1 MSDFSSL
8 QSITSLYFLETTSLI
23 NKCKFL
29 CRCWG
34 IKNPLKIQHNLD
46 KMFAEMSSF

>member
-1 MSDFSSL
+1 MSDFSTL
-8 QSITSLYFLETTSLI
+8 QSITSIYFLETTSLI

-29 CRCWG
+29 CRRWE
-34 IKNPLKIQHNLD
+34 KNPLKIQHNLD